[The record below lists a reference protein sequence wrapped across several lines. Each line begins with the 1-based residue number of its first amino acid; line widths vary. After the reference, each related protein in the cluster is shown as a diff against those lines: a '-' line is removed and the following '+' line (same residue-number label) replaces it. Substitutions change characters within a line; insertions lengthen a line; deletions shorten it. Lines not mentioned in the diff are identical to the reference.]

1 MQITYLHHSGFCVQ
15 LPEHTLI
22 FDWVEGQLPKLDPA
36 KPVVA
41 FVSHFHADH
50 FTFDL
55 FRRLA
60 AYPQVHYVLGRDI
73 RRQFSRR
80 FFAARG
86 VEQELYS
93 RIHFVKGG
101 ETLAVAGL
109 TVETLTSTDSGVAFL
124 ASDGSH
130 SLYHA
135 GDLNWWL
142 WAGEDA
148 AFNRQMTHDF
158 LAQMAL
164 IEGRRFDAAFLPLDP
179 RQEADY
185 AEGFDHFMRHTDTAQ
200 AWPMHFWEDFS
211 VFQRLADDPR
221 SAPYR
226 AKVAKA
232 EWYRR

>member
-60 AYPQVHYVLGRDI
+60 AYPQVHYVLGWDI

-124 ASDGSH
+124 VSDGSH

-135 GDLNWWL
+135 GDLNWWR
-142 WAGEDA
+142 W
-148 AFNRQMTHDF
+148 
-158 LAQMAL
+158 
-164 IEGRRFDAAFLPLDP
+164 GRR
-179 RQEADY
+179 
-185 AEGFDHFMRHTDTAQ
+185 
-200 AWPMHFWEDFS
+200 
-211 VFQRLADDPR
+211 RLQPADDPR
-221 SAPYR
+221 LFGPDGPH
-226 AKVAKA
+226 
-232 EWYRR
+232 

>member
-41 FVSHFHADH
+41 FVSHFHTDH

-55 FRRLA
+55 FQRLA

-124 ASDGSH
+124 VSDGSH

-148 AFNRQMTHDF
+148 AFNRQMTLLHTPHRHRPGLAHALLGGF
-158 LAQMAL
+158 LGVSAP
-164 IEGRRFDAAFLPLDP
+164 GRRPPQRPLPGKGGQGRMVSAISP
-179 RQEADY
+179 RKPNKPKNGSALV
-185 AEGFDHFMRHTDTAQ
+185 RRCR
-200 AWPMHFWEDFS
+200 S
-211 VFQRLADDPR
+211 VFVPVMVWAVFRGG
-221 SAPYR
+221 
-226 AKVAKA
+226 
-232 EWYRR
+232 

>member
-101 ETLAVAGL
+101 ETLAGAGP
-109 TVETLTSTDSGVAFL
+109 TG
-124 ASDGSH
+124 G
-130 SLYHA
+130 
-135 GDLNWWL
+135 
-142 WAGEDA
+142 
-148 AFNRQMTHDF
+148 
-158 LAQMAL
+158 
-164 IEGRRFDAAFLPLDP
+164 
-179 RQEADY
+179 
-185 AEGFDHFMRHTDTAQ
+185 
-200 AWPMHFWEDFS
+200 
-211 VFQRLADDPR
+211 
-221 SAPYR
+221 
-226 AKVAKA
+226 K
-232 EWYRR
+232 

>member
-73 RRQFSRR
+73 RR
-80 FFAARG
+80 
-86 VEQELYS
+86 LYS

-101 ETLAVAGL
+101 EALAVAGL

-124 ASDGSH
+124 VSDGSH

-148 AFNRQMTHDF
+148 AFNRQRTHDF

>member
-60 AYPQVHYVLGRDI
+60 DYPQVHYVLGRDI

-124 ASDGSH
+124 VSDGSH

-185 AEGFDHFMRHTDTAQ
+185 AEGFDYFMRHTDTAQ

-226 AKVAKA
+226 A
-232 EWYRR
+232 